1 LNLEIYVEYPTM
13 NQEIIESLI
22 RDVSLVD
29 TMLVVLPLLLSTMIL
44 HSGAASSD
52 DSYLEQV
59 PQILFVISSF
69 LLWITGI
76 TMIIPKV
83 LRLKQVVA
91 SLRDFHSLVPGV
103 LAALAV
109 LLFTT
114 ADIVI
119 LVYYGVGIIAL

>member
-1 LNLEIYVEYPTM
+1 M
-13 NQEIIESLI
+13 NQEIKESLI

-29 TMLVVLPLLLSTMIL
+29 AMLVVLPLLLSTMIL
-44 HSGAASSD
+44 HSGASSSD
-52 DSYLEQV
+52 DSYLKQV
-59 PQILFVISSF
+59 PQIFFMISSF

-83 LRLKQVVA
+83 LRLRQVVA
-91 SLRDFHSLVPGV
+91 SLRDFHSLVPGA
-103 LAALAV
+103 LATLAV

-119 LVYYGVGIIAL
+119 LVYYGVDIIAL

>member
-1 LNLEIYVEYPTM
+1 M
-13 NQEIIESLI
+13 NQEIKESLI

-29 TMLVVLPLLLSTMIL
+29 AMLVVLPLLLSTMIF
-44 HSGAASSD
+44 HAGSASSD
-52 DSYLEQV
+52 DAYLKQV
-59 PQILFVISSF
+59 PQILFTGSSF

-76 TMIIPKV
+76 TMILPKV
-83 LRLKQVVA
+83 LRLRQVDA

-103 LAALAV
+103 LAALAA

-119 LVYYGVGIIAL
+119 LVYYGVDIIGL